1 MKGTWV
7 NEIKTHMADHV
18 DRNVVV
24 WTGQKTKKHE
34 EELQTLF
41 ITEPAKVHLN
51 ILIMNVDSFYATDR
65 GKKFAYRFL
74 MTRQSLMAG

>member
-1 MKGTWV
+1 MPT
-7 NEIKTHMADHV
+7 HV
-18 DRNVVV
+18 DHNVVV

-51 ILIMNVDSFYATDR
+51 ILIIQEKCYCF
-65 GKKFAYRFL
+65 
-74 MTRQSLMAG
+74 